1 MRSQGY
7 AYLLEIVAILAG
19 LAVLAF
25 SSSRLI
31 DIFGERSWSVVWG
44 AAGWASGGMSLRMFT
59 GVLLTTALIGPGA
72 RCTASPVCGPAEASC
87 TPTDLLKT

>member
-7 AYLLEIVAILAG
+7 AYLLGIVAILAG

-44 AAGWASGGMSLRMFT
+44 LRD
-59 GVLLTTALIGPGA
+59 GRVGA
-72 RCTASPVCGPAEASC
+72 
-87 TPTDLLKT
+87 